1 MLVFEDVALL
11 DVAGP
16 SEVFAVANL
25 YGGNY
30 RMSLLSVDGGS
41 VRTSGGLRIQ
51 TDGAAARDQRWDT
64 LLVAGGEPF
73 PAHPVPD
80 ALASTARHLAA
91 QSGRVASVCT
101 GAFVLGAAGLLD
113 ERRATTH
120 WRHTAELASR
130 HPRTRAEPDR
140 IFVKD
145 GSMFSSAGITA
156 GIDLALA
163 LLEEDEGSD
172 LTRAVAKHLVVYL
185 RRPGGQSQFSG
196 PLAAPVAKTS
206 AVRAVTDHVT
216 GDPTADYSLDAL
228 ARIARVSPR
237 HLARLFRE
245 ELNTTPVRHVEAI
258 RFELAKSHLDAG
270 RSVTLAAELSG
281 FGSPETLRRAFVHR
295 LGVSPQRYQRRFRS
309 TGVAEAVA

>member
-1 MLVFEDVALL
+1 
-11 DVAGP
+11 
-16 SEVFAVANL
+16 
-25 YGGNY
+25 
-30 RMSLLSVDGGS
+30 
-41 VRTSGGLRIQ
+41 
-51 TDGAAARDQRWDT
+51 
-64 LLVAGGEPF
+64 
-73 PAHPVPD
+73 D

-185 RRPGGQSQFSG
+185 RRP
-196 PLAAPVAKTS
+196 
-206 AVRAVTDHVT
+206 
-216 GDPTADYSLDAL
+216 
-228 ARIARVSPR
+228 
-237 HLARLFRE
+237 
-245 ELNTTPVRHVEAI
+245 
-258 RFELAKSHLDAG
+258 
-270 RSVTLAAELSG
+270 
-281 FGSPETLRRAFVHR
+281 
-295 LGVSPQRYQRRFRS
+295 
-309 TGVAEAVA
+309 